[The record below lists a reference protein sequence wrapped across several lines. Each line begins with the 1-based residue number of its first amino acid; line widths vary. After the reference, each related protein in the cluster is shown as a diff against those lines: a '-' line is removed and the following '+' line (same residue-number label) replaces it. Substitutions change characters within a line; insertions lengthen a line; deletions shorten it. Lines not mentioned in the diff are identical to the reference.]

1 MEYGLIGEHLGHS
14 WSVEIHGL
22 IAPYSYELC
31 ELAPDELGPF
41 LKARQFKGLNVTIPY
56 KEAVIPYLDELSPE
70 AQIIGAVNTI
80 LHSDGKL
87 IGFNTDYYGFSALA
101 AHAGI
106 KFAGMSVLILG
117 AGGAAKAVRAVA
129 TNEGAARIVNAVRHY
144 SNEVLADRHSPSI
157 TTDNSSNELQPNNN
171 SIEPNGCL
179 TESGN
184 DLHSRQKSTYVE
196 CLYENIKC
204 KDYDIIV
211 NATPVGMYPHV
222 DQRLLNL
229 NDFPKLCGVLDCVYN
244 PGHTLLVKDAKKL
257 GVPADGGL
265 FMLVAQAVRAGA
277 IFTGNAEEKSAG
289 EVVELSQVEK
299 IYEYMRNMHN
309 FAIAF
314 D

>member
-70 AQIIGAVNTI
+70 ARSIGAVNTI

-101 AHAGI
+101 AHADI
-106 KFAGMSVLILG
+106 KFAGKSVLILG

-144 SNEVLADRHSPSI
+144 SKDVLADKHGPCRTIGNSLNRTAEAERPSNI
-157 TTDNSSNELQPNNN
+157 DNDTDWQIQSVL
-171 SIEPNGCL
+171 
-179 TESGN
+179 GN
-184 DLHSRQKSTYVE
+184 QYIE
-196 CLYENIKC
+196 CLYKSLQYE
-204 KDYDIIV
+204 DYEIIV
-211 NATPVGMYPHV
+211 NATPVGMYPNER
-222 DQRLLNL
+222 QCLLDL
-229 NDFPKLCGVLDCVYN
+229 RSFPKLCGVLDCVYN
-244 PGHTLLVKDAKKL
+244 PEQTLLVKDAKKS

-265 FMLVAQAVRAGA
+265 FMLVAQAVRASA

-299 IYEYMRNMHN
+299 IYEYMRKMHN
-309 FAIAF
+309 FATAF

>member
-22 IAPYSYELC
+22 IAPYRYELC

-41 LKARQFKGLNVTIPY
+41 LKARQFKGLNVTIPH
-56 KEAVIPYLDELSPE
+56 KETVIPYLDELSPE
-70 AQIIGAVNTI
+70 AQTIGAVNTI
-80 LHSDGKL
+80 IHSDGKL

-106 KFAGMSVLILG
+106 KFAGKSVLILG

-129 TNEGAARIVNAVRHY
+129 TNEGASRIVNAVRHY
-144 SNEVLADRHSPSI
+144 SKDVLADKHGPCRTIGNSLNRTAESERPSNI
-157 TTDNSSNELQPNNN
+157 DNDTDCQIQSVL
-171 SIEPNGCL
+171 
-179 TESGN
+179 GN
-184 DLHSRQKSTYVE
+184 QYIE
-196 CLYENIKC
+196 CLYRNLKYE
-204 KDYDIIV
+204 DYDIVV
-211 NATPVGMYPHV
+211 NTTPVGMYPNTGGRIL
-222 DQRLLNL
+222 DIGC
-229 NDFPKLCGVLDCVYN
+229 FPHLCGVLDCVYN
-244 PGHTLLVKDAKKL
+244 PERTLLVKDAKKL

-265 FMLVAQAVRAGA
+265 FMLVAQALRASA

-289 EVVELSQVEK
+289 EVGELSQVEK
-299 IYEYMRNMHN
+299 IYEYMRKLHN

>member
-144 SNEVLADRHSPSI
+144 SKNNIHGKLIAGVVHSTLPIKVHSCDI
-157 TTDNSSNELQPNNN
+157 TEYDWK
-171 SIEPNGCL
+171 NG
-179 TESGN
+179 EKM
-184 DLHSRQKSTYVE
+184 HSLRGIPYIE
-196 CLYENIKC
+196 CLYENLRGE
-204 KDYDIIV
+204 DYEIIV
-211 NATPVGMYPHV
+211 NATPVGMYPNEGRQIL
-222 DQRLLNL
+222 DLKS
-229 NDFPKLCGVLDCVYN
+229 FPNLCGVLDCVYN
-244 PGHTLLVKDAKKL
+244 PELTLLVKEAKKL
-257 GVPADGGL
+257 GIPADGGL

-277 IFTGNAEEKSAG
+277 IFTGNAGEKSAG
-289 EVVELSQVEK
+289 EVGELSQVDKVYKK
-299 IYEYMRNMHN
+299 ILSVKY
-309 FAIAF
+309 
-314 D
+314 

>member
-22 IAPYSYELC
+22 IAPYSYELR
-31 ELAPDELGPF
+31 ELAPDEIGPF
-41 LKARQFKGLNVTIPY
+41 LKARQFKCLNVTIPY
-56 KEAVIPYLDELSPE
+56 KETVIPYLDELSPE
-70 AQIIGAVNTI
+70 ARSIGAVNTI

-106 KFAGMSVLILG
+106 KFAGKSVLILG

-144 SNEVLADRHSPSI
+144 SNETRK
-157 TTDNSSNELQPNNN
+157 Q
-171 SIEPNGCL
+171 
-179 TESGN
+179 
-184 DLHSRQKSTYVE
+184 LHSRLKSTYVE
-196 CLYENIKC
+196 CLYENLKGG
-204 KDYDIIV
+204 DYEVIV
-211 NATPVGMYPHV
+211 NATPVGMYPNEG
-222 DQRLLNL
+222 QCLLDL
-229 NDFPKLCGVLDCVYN
+229 KSFPNLCGVLDCVYN
-244 PGHTLLVKDAKKL
+244 PEQTLLVKDAKKL

-265 FMLVAQAVRAGA
+265 FMLVAQAVRASA

-289 EVVELSQVEK
+289 EAGELSQVEK
-299 IYEYMRNMHN
+299 IYDYMRKMHN
-309 FAIAF
+309 FATAF